1 VCINIGVSP
10 TVEDLNFQTLNV
22 NADNVIA
29 KVDKIKD
36 LGVTFDSRLKFDEHI
51 DIKISKAYQLLGI
64 IKRNFIYLTPDSFVV
79 LYKSLV
85 RSHLEYAVCV
95 TCVES
100 TSPGP
105 N

>member
-1 VCINIGVSP
+1 MCINIGVSP

-51 DIKISKAYQLLGI
+51 DIKIIKAYQMLGI
-64 IKRNFIYLTPDSFVV
+64 IKKILFT
-79 LYKSLV
+79 
-85 RSHLEYAVCV
+85 
-95 TCVES
+95 
-100 TSPGP
+100 
-105 N
+105 